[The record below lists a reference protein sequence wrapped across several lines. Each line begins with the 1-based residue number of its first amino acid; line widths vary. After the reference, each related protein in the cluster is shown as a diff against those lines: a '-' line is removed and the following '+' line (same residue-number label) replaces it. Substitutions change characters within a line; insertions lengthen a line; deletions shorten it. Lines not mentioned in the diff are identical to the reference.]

1 MNIRSNLLSTTDNI
15 SNTQSTGT
23 TTGSMLVGSET
34 QTETPSSVSG
44 QGASSAPK
52 MPPAPVTVQQLALK
66 LEASINNTRT
76 LANNVGSQMMQEL
89 NSAMTEMSIQ
99 QALAT
104 IAEAKLQATAQIV
117 TGSIGIAA
125 GVIQVGFTAY
135 STRAGEQAELQ
146 KRNSLVAEDPAL
158 QDKKLSDLVAERKQ
172 LDKPPE
178 IAVKPPEPEVV
189 QPEAEMPKAEIPEA
203 EIPNAE
209 RPEAEIPGA
218 KGPEAEQ
225 ADVKPADQ
233 PAAAPA
239 NAETSG
245 LAKQKMDLDDR
256 ITQLRDIQLKSADA
270 ALKTQQM
277 WNSYGE
283 VTRTFLT
290 SAGSIVSAKI
300 NQSAAGQGALKQM
313 EQMTAQQL
321 QSTMSVVQSI
331 VETANGGLGQLVDQF
346 SRDIADAN
354 STRANIRV

>member
-1 MNIRSNLLSTTDNI
+1 
-15 SNTQSTGT
+15 
-23 TTGSMLVGSET
+23 MLVGSET
-34 QTETPSSVSG
+34 PTATPRSVSG

-76 LANNVGSQMMQEL
+76 LTNNVGSQMMQEL

-135 STRAGEQAELQ
+135 STRAGEQAALE
-146 KRNSLVAEDPAL
+146 KKNSLVAEDPAL

-172 LDKPPE
+172 LDKPQE

-189 QPEAEMPKAEIPEA
+189 QPEAEMPEADMPNAEIP
-203 EIPNAE
+203 
-209 RPEAEIPGA
+209 RAEIPGA

-233 PAAAPA
+233 PDAAPA

-256 ITQLRDIQLKSADA
+256 ITQLRDIELKSADA